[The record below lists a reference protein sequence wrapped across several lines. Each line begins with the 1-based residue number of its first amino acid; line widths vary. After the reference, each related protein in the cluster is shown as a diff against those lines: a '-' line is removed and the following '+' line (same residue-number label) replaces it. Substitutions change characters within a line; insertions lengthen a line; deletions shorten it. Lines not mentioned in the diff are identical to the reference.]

1 MKTIKNSISGR
12 EVCTCGSLE
21 VRENM
26 AYFENTKN
34 FDITQTRLNAKKKKV
49 NMYEERKSVQLK
61 KFKPY
66 SEVNGKPKKC

>member
-12 EVCTCGSLE
+12 EVCTCRSLE

-34 FDITQTRLNAKKKKV
+34 FDITQTRLNAKKKV
-49 NMYEERKSVQLK
+49 NMQEESKSVQLK

-66 SEVNGKPKKC
+66 SKVNGKPKKC